1 MKRRNLL
8 TALFLLLAVCALAL
22 GIAAV
27 RRAQR
32 LPSSAGVRVPVLM
45 YHAVGDDCWGEESL
59 FVKPEEL
66 EKQLQ
71 YLSENGYETIFFED
85 LSHIEQYEKPVLL
98 TFDDG
103 YDDNAEALLPL
114 LQKYGM
120 KATIFLIAGD
130 INKPHKLTQQQVR
143 ELSRSG
149 LVSIQSH
156 GWSHRNMAAMSHL
169 ELLLEMTRS
178 QSTIRALTGQTP
190 CALSYP
196 NGSSNVRTRKIAGW
210 FYTYGVRTYA
220 GVYATGSDPL
230 LISRI
235 TVTRDTTLKAF
246 QAACQTKTASP

>member
-85 LSHIEQYEKPVLL
+85 LSHIEQYEKP
-98 TFDDG
+98 
-103 YDDNAEALLPL
+103 
-114 LQKYGM
+114 K
-120 KATIFLIAGD
+120 
-130 INKPHKLTQQQVR
+130 
-143 ELSRSG
+143 RSCRFCG
-149 LVSIQSH
+149 
-156 GWSHRNMAAMSHL
+156 
-169 ELLLEMTRS
+169 
-178 QSTIRALTGQTP
+178 STA
-190 CALSYP
+190 
-196 NGSSNVRTRKIAGW
+196 
-210 FYTYGVRTYA
+210 
-220 GVYATGSDPL
+220 
-230 LISRI
+230 
-235 TVTRDTTLKAF
+235 
-246 QAACQTKTASP
+246 

>member
-32 LPSSAGVRVPVLM
+32 MPSSAGVRVPVLM

-103 YDDNAEALLPL
+103 YDDNAETLLPS
-114 LQKYGM
+114 
-120 KATIFLIAGD
+120 APAGPAGSTGTWASE
-130 INKPHKLTQQQVR
+130 NSQPFGSAEGQRKQGH
-143 ELSRSG
+143 SG
-149 LVSIQSH
+149 ADAPKH
-156 GWSHRNMAAMSHL
+156 GYL
-169 ELLLEMTRS
+169 
-178 QSTIRALTGQTP
+178 
-190 CALSYP
+190 
-196 NGSSNVRTRKIAGW
+196 
-210 FYTYGVRTYA
+210 
-220 GVYATGSDPL
+220 
-230 LISRI
+230 
-235 TVTRDTTLKAF
+235 
-246 QAACQTKTASP
+246 